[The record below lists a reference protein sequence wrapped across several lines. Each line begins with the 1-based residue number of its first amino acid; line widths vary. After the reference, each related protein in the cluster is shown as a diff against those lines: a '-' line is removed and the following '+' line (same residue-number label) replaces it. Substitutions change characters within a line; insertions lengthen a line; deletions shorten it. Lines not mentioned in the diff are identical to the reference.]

1 MTLVGF
7 FENHACPA
15 NQVNQVDSSDQNENP
30 LTRPDRT
37 MNFLLDSEYLDVEA
51 KGVAVALYTT
61 YIQLD

>member
-7 FENHACPA
+7 FENHACQA
-15 NQVNQVDSSDQNENP
+15 NQVNQVDSSDPTENP
-30 LTRPDRT
+30 RPLLKHCL
-37 MNFLLDSEYLDVEA
+37 FLLEYLDVEA